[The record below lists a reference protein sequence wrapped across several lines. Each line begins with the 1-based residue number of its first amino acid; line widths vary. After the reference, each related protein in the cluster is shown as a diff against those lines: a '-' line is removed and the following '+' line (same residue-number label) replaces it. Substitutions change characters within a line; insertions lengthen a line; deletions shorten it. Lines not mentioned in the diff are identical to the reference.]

1 MAKVK
6 KTDSKPTRNSR
17 PPLSLEAQ
25 ESLMISLAVDLAE
38 QQLRDGT
45 ASSQVITHYL
55 KLGTTKERIER
66 EILEKQKDLI
76 TAKTEQLRSEQRME
90 ELVAKAIDAMRNYS
104 GNGDPDE
111 Y

>member
-6 KTDSKPTRNSR
+6 GTGGTTKKSR
-17 PPLSLEAQ
+17 PPISPEAR
-25 ESLMISLAVDLAE
+25 ESLMISLAMDAAE

-45 ASSQVITHYL
+45 ASAQVITHFL
-55 KLGTTKERIER
+55 KLGTETARIER
-66 EILEKQKDLI
+66 EIMEKQKDLI
-76 TAKTEQLRSEQRME
+76 SAKTESLRSEQRME
-90 ELVAKAIDAMRNYS
+90 ELVEKAINAMRNYS